1 MDDLKSIAFTSLF
14 EVTYDV
20 DVPASS
26 EIPPATTED
35 VTMDD
40 MIAFSSEVEINKDHL
55 GEQDFVIYDNLTYAG
70 QMALVH

>member
-1 MDDLKSIAFTSLF
+1 MDDLKSITFTSLF

-40 MIAFSSEVEINKDHL
+40 MIAFSSEVEINKDNL
-55 GEQDFVIYDNLTYAG
+55 GEQVLSYMIISHTQAKW
-70 QMALVH
+70 H